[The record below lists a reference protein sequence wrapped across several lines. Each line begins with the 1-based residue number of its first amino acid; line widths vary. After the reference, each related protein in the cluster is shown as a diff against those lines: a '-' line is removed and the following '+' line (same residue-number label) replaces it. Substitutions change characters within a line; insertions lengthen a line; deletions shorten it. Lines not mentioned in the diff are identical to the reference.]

1 MGWPAR
7 RFVRWLLAGLAA
19 LALAAALAV
28 TWLVTT
34 EAGLRRAVA
43 LAEAIGT
50 VRIRI
55 EGARGRLIGPLAI
68 ALVEIEHPRAS
79 IRVAGFEADY
89 EPLEILAGRISAEG
103 ARVDDARILLRPP
116 EGPPRPPSF
125 MPGWLSLVLDDLA
138 VRRLAIVSPAGT
150 ETGFEDIRGSAQIS
164 SGRIDFEGVHVRS
177 AGWAIAGAS
186 GALYARQPIALEA
199 QTAWSVGEGGR
210 IGGIARAA
218 GDLGRLLVDARV
230 AVPAIAHVTAELRDL
245 ATALSWRG
253 KADVETLDLAQWM
266 ADPPFGPLSATMQVE
281 GDRARYAARGVVSG
295 RGLPE
300 AGVGVAAKTRY
311 AGQVLHVDSLELAT
325 APGSVIRAQ
334 GTMSPGDRPAYEVSA
349 TWTGLRWP
357 LTGEALI
364 ASPQGS
370 LTANGWTEFD
380 YRVSGEFAPASG
392 PPFSGQASGRFTTAA
407 IRIDESSW
415 RALGGG
421 VSLSGSL
428 SRGEDKA
435 WSVEG
440 RADDVDPAGLRPD
453 LPGRL
458 DFAFRGAGRGFGAQ
472 GPWSAS
478 IRKLNG
484 VFRGL
489 PASGSGAV
497 RREPGRVEFEDVAF
511 ALGPARL
518 AADGIVGRGA
528 DLDARIAADDLS
540 ALMPELGGSL
550 NATVSMRGNTIAVGF
565 TGHDLAFGSHRAVVL
580 SADARIDREG
590 REHSW
595 LRLRSNGITLAGFA
609 ISDTRLSLDGLAQ
622 DHALAFR
629 VGAGQ
634 DAVSLRGRGSW
645 AGERYTLR
653 LENIA
658 ASGPRIVPWRLVS
671 ASRIEA
677 GSRDV
682 ALEPVCLAY
691 ETRRF
696 CLEGKWRSGDAWS
709 VKAQTDGF
717 PLEALDPK
725 RLGAP
730 RYRGMLAIDAEAS
743 GRAGDPW
750 LADLRAEIRDA
761 SLAYQ
766 SASGAERTVAL
777 GLTRLTLA
785 SDPARHRLDLRVSD
799 AADIELAVQLEATRV
814 PGRELR
820 DLPVAG
826 SVRGRT
832 RQLPLLPLL
841 VDAIDNASGEAAL
854 DFTVAGR
861 LAAPV
866 LDGEARLAGGTLDF
880 YQANLRLRELR
891 STLRLRDTTLTLDAA
906 GKAGDGTLAIDG
918 RLGWRDRRLDG
929 ELALRGDRLLVAD
942 LPEARVFASPDL
954 RFRVDDRRIDVT
966 GEVAIPEAR
975 IQPADT
981 AGAVLPSSDERIV
994 EPEAGAAG
1002 GEGFSVAS
1010 DIRIRLG
1017 EKVSVKAYG
1026 LSATIAGSVR
1036 TRAEPR
1042 ESTTGS
1048 GELEVKEGEYRAYGR
1063 ELEVERGRLLFTGGP
1078 VTDPAVDLRATRDLP
1093 GYKVG
1098 VIARGPLRRPQ
1109 LTLFSEPSL
1118 PQSQIASMLIIGRS
1132 SIQGDPGAAEGESP
1146 STTEQGGAFLAGQLG
1161 KYVGLDDVGVTQDA
1175 DTGTELVI
1183 GKYLSPRLYV
1193 SYGISLVEE
1202 INTLKLRYTIGDR
1215 WTVSA
1220 ESGLEQAIDIE
1231 YRIED

>member
-1 MGWPAR
+1 LGGRAAR
-7 RFVRWLLAGLAA
+7 FARWLLAGLAT
-19 LALAAALAV
+19 LVIVAAIAA

-43 LAEAIGT
+43 LAESIRT

-55 EGARGRLIGPLAI
+55 EGARGRLIGPLSI
-68 ALVEIEHPRAS
+68 AAVEIEHPRAS

-103 ARVDDARILLRPP
+103 TRIDDARIRLHPAK
-116 EGPPRPPSF
+116 GPKRPPSF
-125 MPGWLSLVLDDLA
+125 MPGGLTLVIDDVA
-138 VRRLAIVSPAGT
+138 MRRFAIVSPTGT
-150 ETGFEDIRGSAQIS
+150 ETRFEDIRGSAQIS
-164 SGRIDFEGVHVRS
+164 STRIAFERVHARS
-177 AGWAIAGAS
+177 TGWAVAGAS
-186 GALYARQPIALEA
+186 GKLFAREPLALEA
-199 QTAWSVGEGGR
+199 QTAWSLGAGGNV
-210 IGGIARAA
+210 GGIARAS
-218 GDLGRLLVDARV
+218 GDLDRLLVDARV
-230 AVPAIAHVTAELRDL
+230 AVPAIARVTAEVRDL

-253 KADVETLDLAQWM
+253 KAEIEKLDLAQWM
-266 ADPPFGPLSATMQVE
+266 ANPPVGPVSATLQVE
-281 GDRARYAARGVVSG
+281 GDREHYAATGAVSG
-295 RGLPE
+295 RGLPKP
-300 AGVGVAAKTRY
+300 AVGVAAKARFSD
-311 AGQVLHVDSLELAT
+311 QVLHLDALTLAFS
-325 APGSVIRAQ
+325 PGSVLRAQ
-334 GTMSPGDRPAYEVSA
+334 GKMTLGDQPAFNVTAS
-349 TWTGLRWP
+349 WSKLRWP

-364 ASPQGS
+364 ASPSGS
-370 LTANGWTEFD
+370 LTASGWTEFA
-380 YRVSGEFAPASG
+380 YRVSGEFAPAAG
-392 PPFSGQASGRFTTAA
+392 PPFAGQAAGRFTTAA
-407 IRIDESSW
+407 IRVDESAW
-415 RALGGG
+415 RALGGR
-421 VSLSGSL
+421 VSLTGSL
-428 SRGEDKA
+428 SRGDA
-435 WSVEG
+435 RDWSVAG
-440 RADDVDPAGLRPD
+440 RARGIDPAGIRPD

-458 DFAFRGAGRGFGAQ
+458 DFEFGGAGRGFGAK

-478 IRKLNG
+478 IRRLKG
-484 VFRGL
+484 QFRGL
-489 PASGSGAV
+489 PASGGGAV
-497 RREPGRVEFEDVAF
+497 RREPGRVAFEDVSL

-518 AADGIVGRGA
+518 EADGVLGLGA
-528 DLDARIAADDLS
+528 DLDARIVADDLS

-550 NATVSMRGNTIAVGF
+550 NATLSMRDDAIAVGF
-565 TGHDLAFGSHRAVVL
+565 TGHGLAFGSHRAVVL

-595 LRLRSNGITLAGFA
+595 VRLRSNGITLGGLA

-629 VGAGQ
+629 IGAGQ
-634 DAVSLRGRGSW
+634 DAVALRGRGAW
-645 AGERYTLR
+645 ADGRYALR

-658 ASGPRIVPWRLVS
+658 ASGPRIVPWKLVS
-671 ASRIEA
+671 PSRIEA
-677 GSRDV
+677 SSRD
-682 ALEPVCLAY
+682 ATLEPVCLAY

-743 GRAGDPW
+743 GRAGEPW

-766 SASGAERTVAL
+766 SASGAERAVAL
-777 GLTRLTLA
+777 GLTRLTLV
-785 SDPARHRLDLRVSD
+785 SEPARHRLDLRISD
-799 AADIELAVQLEATRV
+799 AADLDLAVQLEATRI
-814 PGRELR
+814 PGRDLG

-861 LAAPV
+861 VAAPV
-866 LDGEARLAGGTLDF
+866 LNGEARLAGGTLDF

-891 STLRLRDTTLTLDAA
+891 STVRLQDTTLTLDAA

-929 ELALRGDRLLVAD
+929 ELTLRGDRLLVANV
-942 LPEARVFASPDL
+942 PEARVFASPDL
-954 RFRVDDRRIDVT
+954 RFRVDDRRIAVT
-966 GEVAIPEAR
+966 GEVVIPEAR

-994 EPEAGAAG
+994 EPEAGVPGA
-1002 GEGFSVAS
+1002 EGFEVAS

-1017 EKVSVKAYG
+1017 EQVAVKAYG
-1026 LSATIAGSVR
+1026 LSATVAGVVR
-1036 TRAEPR
+1036 ARTEPR
-1042 ESTTGS
+1042 EATTGS
-1048 GELEVKEGEYRAYGR
+1048 GEFEVKEGEYKAYGR
-1063 ELEVERGRLLFTGGP
+1063 ELEVERGRLVFTGGP
-1078 VTDPAVDLRATRDLP
+1078 VTDPGVDLRATRELP

-1132 SIQGDPGAAEGESP
+1132 SVQGDPGAAGDQSP

-1220 ESGLEQAIDIE
+1220 ESGLEQALDVE